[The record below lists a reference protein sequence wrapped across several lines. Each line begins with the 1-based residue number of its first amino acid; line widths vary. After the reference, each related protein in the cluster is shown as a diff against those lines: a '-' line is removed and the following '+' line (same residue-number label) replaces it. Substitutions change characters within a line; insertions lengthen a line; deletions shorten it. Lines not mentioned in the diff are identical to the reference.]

1 MLKEEKSS
9 EKECLS
15 VLDGFTLNR
24 EKLIGPQ
31 IYQFLLNAIVTVR
44 LFPGIGLKEK
54 EITERLGVSRTPIRE
69 ALLRLE
75 DEGLVQIFPQSG
87 TYVSKIKI
95 EAVLESQ
102 FIREAL
108 ECSVARYAA
117 RNRNDELLESLSRK
131 LEDYETA
138 LNDDEMKLMYEKD
151 EEFHRTLANF
161 CFPTRLWKITNQAKL
176 QMDRV
181 RHLSLPI
188 PERQINV
195 LKEHRCIFQ
204 NIADGN
210 ETGAEKAM
218 KEHLEY
224 IHHDLKIVQRKH
236 PDYFKE

>member
-1 MLKEEKSS
+1 MYK
-9 EKECLS
+9 
-15 VLDGFTLNR
+15 R
-24 EKLIGPQ
+24 Q
-31 IYQFLLNAIVTVR
+31 
-44 LFPGIGLKEK
+44 GLKEK
-54 EITERLGVSRTPIRE
+54 EVIKRLGVSRTPIRE

-138 LNDDEMKLMYEKD
+138 LNDDEVKLMYEKD

-161 CFPTRLWKITNQAKL
+161 CFPNRLWKITNQAKL

-181 RHLSLPI
+181 RYLSLAVQ
-188 PERQINV
+188 ERRINV
-195 LKEHRCIFQ
+195 LKEHRWIFQ

-210 ETGAEKAM
+210 EDRAENAM
-218 KEHLEY
+218 KKHLEY
-224 IHHDLKIVQRKH
+224 FHHDLKIVQDEH

>member
-1 MLKEEKSS
+1 MCIRDS
-9 EKECLS
+9 
-15 VLDGFTLNR
+15 
-24 EKLIGPQ
+24 
-31 IYQFLLNAIVTVR
+31 
-44 LFPGIGLKEK
+44 
-54 EITERLGVSRTPIRE
+54 SRTPIRE

-138 LNDDEMKLMYEKD
+138 LNDDEVKLMYEKD

-161 CFPTRLWKITNQAKL
+161 CFPNRLWKITNQAKL

-181 RHLSLPI
+181 RHLSLAVQ
-188 PERQINV
+188 ERRINV
-195 LKEHRCIFQ
+195 LKEHRWIFQ
-204 NIADGN
+204 NIADGD
-210 ETGAEKAM
+210 EGRAENAM
-218 KEHLEY
+218 KKHLEY
-224 IHHDLKIVQRKH
+224 FHHDLKIVQHKH
-236 PDYFKE
+236 PEYFKE